1 MSTTTYK
8 VKFEFTDEDSKT
20 AIFTINNA
28 KPGIT
33 DQDVQTAAQAII
45 TNGSFFKQV
54 PVTLVSAWYEET
66 VITPFDTT
74 P

>member
-8 VKFEFTDEDSKT
+8 VKFQFIDEDNKNT
-20 AIFTINNA
+20 TITINNA
-28 KPGIT
+28 KGGIT
-33 DQDVQTAAQAII
+33 DQEVQTAAQAIV
-45 TNGSFFKQV
+45 TNGSFLKQV

-66 VITPFDTT
+66 VVTPFDTT

>member
-8 VKFEFTDEDSKT
+8 IKFEFVDDNNKNV
-20 AIFTINNA
+20 IFTINNA
-28 KPGIT
+28 KENAT
-33 DQDVQTAAQAII
+33 DEEVKTAAQALI
-45 TNGSFFKQV
+45 TSGDFFKQV

-66 VITPFDTT
+66 VITPFDVT